1 LRKTAITPMTTPV
14 MASMTTS
21 DVPKRMFPMWKFE
34 VGSTLGNTRNSA
46 VNVIWETLSRI
57 CETA

>member
-1 LRKTAITPMTTPV
+1 MTTAV
-14 MASMTTS
+14 TASMTTS
-21 DVPKRMFPMWKFE
+21 EVPKRIVPMWKFE

-46 VNVIWETLSRI
+46 VNVIWDTLSRI